1 MTQIIPFVMPALIV
15 SYRGAECFLKT
26 WVTGHRAA
34 CRAAKSVSRLPH

>member
-34 CRAAKSVSRLPH
+34 KPASRLPH